1 MDIIPVPDYVYI
13 EAITQIVAMKHY
25 STKKHSLYLAALK
38 SFCTGFVARTLGFV
52 ERHVPIGYEDET
64 GFHIRA

>member
-1 MDIIPVPDYVYI
+1 
-13 EAITQIVAMKHY
+13 MKHY
-25 STKKHSLYLAALK
+25 STKKPSLYLAAIK
-38 SFCTGFVARTLGFV
+38 SFCIGFIARTLGLV